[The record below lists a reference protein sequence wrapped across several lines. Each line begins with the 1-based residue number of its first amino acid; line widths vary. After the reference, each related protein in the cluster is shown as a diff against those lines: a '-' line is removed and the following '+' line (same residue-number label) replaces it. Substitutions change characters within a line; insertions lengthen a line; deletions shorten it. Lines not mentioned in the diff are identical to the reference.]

1 MSLRIIQ
8 NKLKNS
14 IIIIL
19 ILNLIGVMMVTGS
32 CATVSF
38 VMLQD
43 RTICISTGQRLTWG
57 PQSSGMLTGYF
68 IIFGRRV
75 KRITDVTVCATSK
88 IDGLGLA
95 SWHHQKLLTWLQH
108 QETRDLAYYPRP
120 VLTLKKCSPI
130 KLYQYRPTIRSFSNQ
145 YRTEWKGRKP
155 SYPTRFRQED

>member
-1 MSLRIIQ
+1 MSLSIIP

-32 CATVSF
+32 CATGSPVT
-38 VMLQD
+38 LQD

-57 PQSSGMLTGYF
+57 LRSSDMLTGSF
-68 IIFGRRV
+68 IIFGRRA
-75 KRITDVTVCATSK
+75 RPITDVTVCATSR

-108 QETRDLAYYPRP
+108 QETRGLAYYPRP

-130 KLYQYRPTIRSFSNQ
+130 KSYQYRPTIRSFSNR
-145 YRTEWKGRKP
+145 YKTEWKGRKP
-155 SYPTRFRQED
+155 SYPTRSRRED